1 MMIGIDRV
9 SGSRLIA
16 RVAWKPLRP
25 GITTSIRIRSGFSCF
40 DLWIASSPLSL
51 EKTSKPAF
59 VSMSFNTCR
68 SVGESSTIRIFR
80 MAMMS
85 GFCAV
90 ARSSRRRARV
100 RCDRLEQAFLRER
113 LRQILV
119 RSHHPA
125 SRAVEKSVLRR
136 QHHDR
141 RVMKSRVLLDERAR
155 LVAVESRHHDV
166 DEHEIGLMVGDLRQS
181 VEAVLSQGYR
191 ATRLKQKN
199 FRAAANRFCVVD
211 HTYLIGF

>member
-1 MMIGIDRV
+1 MMIGIERV

-16 RVAWKPLRP
+16 RVAWNPFKP
-25 GITTSIRIRSGFSCF
+25 GMTTSIRIRSGFSCF

-51 EKTSKPAF
+51 ATTSKPAF
-59 VSMSFNTCR
+59 VSMSFKTCR

-80 MAMMS
+80 MAMMRGRS
-85 GFCAV
+85 AV
-90 ARSSRRRARV
+90 ARLSRRRARV
-100 RCDRLEQAFLRER
+100 RRDRLEQAFLRKR

-125 SRAVEKSVLRR
+125 SRTVEKPVLRR

-155 LVAVESRHHDV
+155 LVTVEPRHHDV
-166 DEHEIGLMVGDLRQS
+166 NEDEIGLMVGDLRQS
-181 VEAVLSQGYR
+181 VEA
-191 ATRLKQKN
+191 
-199 FRAAANRFCVVD
+199 
-211 HTYLIGF
+211 